1 MAAAS
6 SFAALDYA
14 VLTGFLALSASIGA
28 FFAWRDRRDKS
39 NRQFLTANKQ
49 LGWLP
54 VSVSMVASFV
64 SATSILGLPS
74 QVFVR
79 GLTLW
84 MNAVSSTLAMLVVAF
99 VFLPMY
105 YKMDITSIN
114 EDCVDPQ
121 YICPFIRPCMGNYA
135 RGSKDADNALME
147 QLPTNGT
154 ASTELREL
162 TLGWQQPT
170 EPQCL
175 A

>member
-6 SFAALDYA
+6 SFAALDYV
-14 VLTGFLALSASIGA
+14 VLTGLLALSAGIGA

-64 SATSILGLPS
+64 SASSILGLPS

-79 GLTLW
+79 GSTLW
-84 MNAVSSTLAMLVVAF
+84 MNVISSSLAILVAAF

-105 YKMDITSIN
+105 YNMDITSIN
-114 EDCVDPQ
+114 EV
-121 YICPFIRPCMGNYA
+121 RLH
-135 RGSKDADNALME
+135 RHLS
-147 QLPTNGT
+147 
-154 ASTELREL
+154 
-162 TLGWQQPT
+162 
-170 EPQCL
+170 
-175 A
+175 